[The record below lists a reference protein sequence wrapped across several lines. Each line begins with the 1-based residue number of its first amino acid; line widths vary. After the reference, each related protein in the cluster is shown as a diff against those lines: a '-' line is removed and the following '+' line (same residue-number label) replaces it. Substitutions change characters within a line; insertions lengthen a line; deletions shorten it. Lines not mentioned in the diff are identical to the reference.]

1 MAHKKYNFATQAL
14 PGNMQQRHKILH
26 HTTSE
31 ICYHFTIM
39 KQNIV
44 IIQKQKT
51 SPETTVIDLPEN
63 VLLSLYEINYII
75 FDLCKTKIW
84 QRTFRV

>member
-1 MAHKKYNFATQAL
+1 MAQTKYTFAAQAL

-31 ICYHFTIM
+31 ICYHFNI
-39 KQNIV
+39 KEQNFAK
-44 IIQKQKT
+44 IQKEKT
-51 SPETTVIDLPEN
+51 SPETTVLDLPEN

-75 FDLCKTKIW
+75 YNIW
-84 QRTFRV
+84 PV